1 MPCSQ
6 TASSERLQRRLG
18 NPQRGDRVRPAHR
31 VGVVWDGVQGA
42 VARAGGGEE
51 AERVGPNP
59 GPDAGVQERGGGA
72 AQDAPLQHP
81 ALHGAGVQAPPGHRH
96 PVVRRTLPLPASPRQ
111 GDQVPHGPAHHDRQ
125 ADRPGHGVSDCA
137 SSCLPPRWH
146 SGGRRPG
153 GARVICFLW
162 LRVRLVGLVVKAS
175 ASRMEDLEFKSCWQQ
190 DFSGSS
196 HTSD

>member
-125 ADRPGHGVSDCA
+125 ADRPGHGVSAVLTRLCRL
-137 SSCLPPRWH
+137 SCVVVGVGLESGRCWSHLLSLAERPPRWR
-146 SGGRRPG
+146 SG
-153 GARVICFLW
+153 
-162 LRVRLVGLVVKAS
+162 
-175 ASRMEDLEFKSCWQQ
+175 
-190 DFSGSS
+190 
-196 HTSD
+196 